1 MGYKYYNKNPLG
13 LFQDDCTIRA
23 ISTATNNTWDDTY
36 QHLSNLARL
45 NGKMMDDRDFIRS
58 YLDDNY
64 KRVDHLPYKVGN
76 VAYMYPN
83 NVLLITM
90 NGHITCS
97 KYGVI
102 YDSFDCRERIAED
115 AWIVK

>member
-1 MGYKYYNKNPLG
+1 MYKFHNNNALG
-13 LFQDDCTIRA
+13 LFEDDCTIRA
-23 ISTATNNTWDDTY
+23 ISMATEQSWNDTY
-36 QHLSNLARL
+36 IHLSNVARL
-45 NGKMMDDRDFIRS
+45 QGKMMDDREFIRG
-58 YLDDNY
+58 YLDTNY
-64 KRVDHLPYKVGN
+64 TRVRYLPYKVGN
-76 VAYMYPN
+76 VAYEYPN

-102 YDSFDCRERIAED
+102 YDSFDCRDRIAED